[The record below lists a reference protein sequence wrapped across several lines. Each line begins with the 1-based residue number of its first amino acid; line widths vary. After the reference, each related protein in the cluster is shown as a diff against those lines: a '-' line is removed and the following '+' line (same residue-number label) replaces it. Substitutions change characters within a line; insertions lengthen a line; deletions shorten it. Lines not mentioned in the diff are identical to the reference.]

1 MMGRGQSNH
10 AVLRPAHTL
19 SNRVRDATLSGESI
33 QEHRDRG
40 TTPALEQQLRALE
53 DAAANAASGDG
64 AALAQAG
71 DLALS
76 GGQRRRALGYYGRAI
91 DTYLSGARY
100 DAAAAVCRRVLR
112 VEPRAVRT
120 RATLAWI
127 ALGRGVHSNA
137 RREIEE
143 YVRAAL
149 RAGEEQRAGRQLAL
163 MAQATLDPDLR
174 RVLAELLGRL
184 GAVKQAERVIT
195 EMSESS
201 LRRMPSPEEQEE
213 VWAQVLHAALM
224 GPRELDAQ
232 NTSIQHPPDV
242 TD

>member
-1 MMGRGQSNH
+1 MMGRGQQRR
-10 AVLRPAHTL
+10 AVLHPAHAL
-19 SNRVRDATLSGESI
+19 SNRVRDATLNGESI
-33 QEHRDRG
+33 EKQEDRS

-53 DAAANAASGDG
+53 DAAAHAASGDG

-76 GGQRRRALGYYGRAI
+76 SGQRRRALGYYGRAI

-149 RAGEEQRAGRQLAL
+149 RAGEEQRAARQLAL

-174 RVLAELLGRL
+174 RVVAELLGRL
-184 GAVKQAERVIT
+184 GAVKEAERVIT

-201 LRRMPSPEEQEE
+201 LRRMPSAEEQEA
-213 VWAQVLHAALM
+213 VWAKVLHAALM
-224 GPRELDAQ
+224 GPRDLDARD
-232 NTSIQHPPDV
+232 TPVQHPPDV

>member
-1 MMGRGQSNH
+1 MSGDIIEEQEGQ
-10 AVLRPAHTL
+10 ADDGGPAF
-19 SNRVRDATLSGESI
+19 
-33 QEHRDRG
+33 
-40 TTPALEQQLRALE
+40 EQQLRALD
-53 DAAANAASGDG
+53 DAAAQAAPGDG
-64 AALAQAG
+64 SDLARAG
-71 DLALS
+71 DLALDA
-76 GGQRRRALGYYGRAI
+76 GQRQRALAYYGRSI

-100 DAAAAVCRRVLR
+100 DAAAAICRRVLR
-112 VEPRAVRT
+112 IAPRAVRT

-127 ALGRGVHSNA
+127 ALGRGVHANA

-149 RAGEEQRAGRQLAL
+149 RAGEEQRAVRQLLL

-184 GAVKQAERVIT
+184 GAGKEAERVIT
-195 EMSESS
+195 DMSETS
-201 LRRMPSPEEQEE
+201 LRRLPSQEEQEQ

-232 NTSIQHPPDV
+232 EDSDRHPPDSMG
-242 TD
+242 

>member
-1 MMGRGQSNH
+1 
-10 AVLRPAHTL
+10 
-19 SNRVRDATLSGESI
+19 
-33 QEHRDRG
+33 
-40 TTPALEQQLRALE
+40 
-53 DAAANAASGDG
+53 
-64 AALAQAG
+64 
-71 DLALS
+71 
-76 GGQRRRALGYYGRAI
+76 
-91 DTYLSGARY
+91 
-100 DAAAAVCRRVLR
+100 
-112 VEPRAVRT
+112 
-120 RATLAWI
+120 
-127 ALGRGVHSNA
+127 
-137 RREIEE
+137 
-143 YVRAAL
+143 VRAAL
-149 RAGEEQRAGRQLAL
+149 RAGEEQRAARQLAL

-232 NTSIQHPPDV
+232 NTSVQHPPDV